1 MFHLLKMHTRERV
14 TALVVGVLVLLAAG
28 TVYCYGVYLPQ
39 LMAHLGL
46 TASDL
51 ATIGL
56 ATNLGLGCGG
66 LPGGFIIDHFGPQ
79 KAIILAAGGI
89 FGGYLLVYY
98 FYSHVIATVLGI
110 CVAMAAVGFGS
121 ITSYFSCL
129 KAAQAN
135 FPRHRGA
142 AGALPVSAYG
152 LSATVFSA
160 IATLWFDNDTGGL
173 LKFFACFCG
182 AISLV
187 GLAFVHV
194 YLDQEDEDTLGQ
206 SSATATTSHPNEA
219 GTYWAL
225 DSAPVLETST
235 LADQEQQAPKKHSH
249 NPIEVIKRRLTNKLY
264 LTHFLTV
271 SLAAGIGQ
279 MYIYSVGYIVQAQ
292 AWYDDDATDVHKI
305 QALQVLIIS
314 ISSFLGRVIAGFAS
328 DQLHKRHYLRL
339 WMSVLMCCTLAL
351 GQLVTY
357 TNVADE
363 YWLSVGL
370 ALTGVSYG
378 LAFGTYPAVIADQFG
393 TRTFSITWGLT
404 CVGPFITLVILNK
417 YFGWIYDAHAV
428 DGICRLGNACYQPVF
443 GVSFALCFVMLA
455 VVGYVIWWRRPK
467 TNLN

>member
-1 MFHLLKMHTRERV
+1 MHTRERV

-39 LMAHLGL
+39 LMAHLKL

-56 ATNLGLGCGG
+56 ATNLGSGCGG
-66 LPGGFIIDHFGPQ
+66 LPGGFVIDHFGPQ
-79 KAIILAAGGI
+79 KAIILGAFGI
-89 FGGYLLVYY
+89 FGGYLMVYY
-98 FYSHVIATVLGI
+98 FYSHVIATVVGI

-121 ITSYFSCL
+121 ITLYFACL

-182 AISLV
+182 ATALI

-194 YLDQEDEDTLGQ
+194 YLDQDDEDNLPTHQ
-206 SSATATTSHPNEA
+206 PVPEPNES

-235 LADQEQQAPKKHSH
+235 LAEPEQQAQPQKKHLL
-249 NPIEVIKRRLTNKLY
+249 NPIDVIKRRLTNKLY
-264 LTHFLTV
+264 LLHFITV
-271 SLAAGIGQ
+271 SLGAGIGQ
-279 MYIYSVGYIVQAQ
+279 MYIYLVGYIVQAQ
-292 AWYDDDATDVHKI
+292 AWYDNDATDVHKI

-314 ISSFLGRVIAGFAS
+314 VLSFLGRVLAGFGS

-339 WMSVLMCCTLAL
+339 WMAVLMCGTLAL

-370 ALTGVSYG
+370 ALTGISYG

-417 YFGWIYDAHAV
+417 YFGWIYDSHAV

-455 VVGYVIWWRRPK
+455 VVLYVIYWRRPRNS
-467 TNLN
+467 T